1 MVNGGSRQELDNR
14 LATFF
19 IRAMPLTPSQLR
31 AKLGGV
37 IAFPVTPFD
46 AKLRLNLPGLR
57 KNLRKLV
64 KHEVCAIV
72 VGAGT
77 GELHSLSQDEHLA
90 VVKATMEEVAGARPV
105 LAGVGFSPQTAQDM
119 ARSCTAAGVDGILI
133 FPPYYPGDANDD
145 GMFAYYRDTAAATKR
160 GVIIYSRD
168 HANFSPAAVER
179 LATIPNLVAFKDGQ
193 GDIRRFQQIMNRVGD
208 RLHWIGGAGDD
219 CVPAYYSAGV
229 RTYTSSIANV
239 APRLSLRLH
248 ELASAQTPAA
258 AAELS
263 AIMRTLVI
271 PLYAFRARRKGYE
284 VSVMKTQMDLSG
296 QVGGR
301 VRPPLNDIKP
311 DEEKELQAVMKAWE
325 PWL

>member
-1 MVNGGSRQELDNR
+1 M
-14 LATFF
+14 
-19 IRAMPLTPSQLR
+19 LTPAQLR

-46 AKLRLNLPGLR
+46 AKLRVNLPGLR

-64 KHEVCAIV
+64 KHDVCAIV

-77 GELHSLSQDEHLA
+77 GELHSLSPEEHLA
-90 VVKATMEEVAGARPV
+90 VVKTTLEEVAGRRPV
-105 LAGVGFSPQTAQDM
+105 LAGVGFSPQTAKDM
-119 ARSCTAAGVDGILI
+119 AQTCTAAGVDGVLI
-133 FPPYYPGDANDD
+133 FPPYYPGDANDE

-179 LATIPNLVAFKDGQ
+179 LATIPNLIAFKDGQ
-193 GDIRRFQQIMNRVGD
+193 GDVRRFQQIMNRLGD

-248 ELASAQTPAA
+248 ELASARTAA
-258 AAELS
+258 ADAEL
-263 AIMRTLVI
+263 AALMRDLVI

-311 DEEKELQAVMKAWE
+311 EEITELKEAMQAWS

>member
-1 MVNGGSRQELDNR
+1 
-14 LATFF
+14 
-19 IRAMPLTPSQLR
+19 MPLSPAQLR
-31 AKLGGV
+31 ARLGGV

-57 KNLRKLV
+57 KNLRKLIP
-64 KHEVCAIV
+64 HNICAIV

-77 GELHSLSQDEHLA
+77 GELHSLSPEEHLA
-90 VVKATMEEVAGARPV
+90 VVKTTLEEVGGKHPV

-119 ARSCTAAGVDGILI
+119 AKACTTAGVDGILI
-133 FPPYYPGDANDD
+133 FPPYYPGDPNDD

-160 GVIIYSRD
+160 GVLIYSRD
-168 HANFSPAAVER
+168 HANFSPASVER
-179 LATIPNLVAFKDGQ
+179 LATIPNLIAFKDGQ
-193 GDIRRFQQIMNRVGD
+193 GDIRRFQQIMTRVGD

-239 APRLSLRLH
+239 APRLSLKLH
-248 ELASAQTPAA
+248 ELASARTAEA
-258 AAELS
+258 DAELS
-263 AIMRTLVI
+263 RLMRELVV

-284 VSVMKTQMDLSG
+284 VSVMKTQMDLAG

-311 DEEKELQAVMKAWE
+311 EEVEELRATMSAWK